1 MWLLSCGKRLPA
13 RNCDLFTR
21 KSFNLPT
28 PKGDFAM
35 NFLKNTQSNIQHSQ
49 SIVRMF
55 FALAFLTFGAS
66 AALAQGTPP
75 NMNFNDGPSSAR
87 YNSTG
92 RAFVGLVTANV
103 EGRIRDG
110 QLKELH
116 VTPNPDKPGSNN
128 LKSLFIFYTPGDS
141 AIPPRVQWYN
151 RSSYQ
156 RLVISNVP
164 AKEYFHGWA
173 GWSNGVAKVEIT
185 FINGA
190 PGKVTVSYT
199 HKGYSSGKPPK
210 GTRYYTGTVF
220 SGSPLFGDRLGYQI
234 L

>member
-1 MWLLSCGKRLPA
+1 
-13 RNCDLFTR
+13 
-21 KSFNLPT
+21 
-28 PKGDFAM
+28 M
-35 NFLKNTQSNIQHSQ
+35 NFLKNIHARIQRSQ
-49 SIVRMF
+49 PVVRMF
-55 FALAFLTFGAS
+55 AVLALVTLGAS
-66 AALAQGTPP
+66 VALAQGAPP
-75 NMNFNDGPSSAR
+75 NMNFNDGPASAR

-116 VTPNPDKPGSNN
+116 VTPNPDKEGPRR
-128 LKSLFIFYTPGDS
+128 LKSLYIYYTPGDS
-141 AIPPRVQWYN
+141 VIPPRVQWYN

-156 RLVISNVP
+156 RLVISKIP

-173 GWSNGVAKVEIT
+173 GWSNGLAKVEIT

-190 PGKVTVSYT
+190 PGKVTVTYT
-199 HKGYSSGKPPK
+199 HKGYSSGKPPN
-210 GTRYYTGTVF
+210 GTKYFNGTVF
-220 SGSPLFGDRLGYQI
+220 SGSPQFGDRLAYQI